1 MGKKTEMPTAIRITW
16 PHGETVEARSATEF
30 ILRTAKAQWT
40 ETSFQEMK
48 DQLSRRAQGYPGGSQ
63 QFIHPHQPDEAF
75 LRELF
80 RVGMF
85 TEMWEDGVK
94 LERREDG

>member
-1 MGKKTEMPTAIRITW
+1 MSKTQTPTAIKVTW

-30 ILRTAKAQWT
+30 ILRTAAAQWSP
-40 ETSFQEMK
+40 TSFQEMK
-48 DQLSRRAQGYPGGSQ
+48 NQLSKRAAAGLTGEGK
-63 QFIHPHQPDEAF
+63 FIHPHQADEPF

-85 TEMWEDGVK
+85 ERMWEDGVE
-94 LERREDG
+94 LERRDG

>member
-1 MGKKTEMPTAIRITW
+1 MGKTQTPTAIRVTW

-30 ILRTAKAQWT
+30 ILRTAAAQWSPT
-40 ETSFQEMK
+40 TYEEMK
-48 DQLSRRAQGYPGGSQ
+48 EQLSRRAQAYGGK
-63 QFIHPHQPDEAF
+63 FIHPAQPDEPF

-85 TEMWEDGVK
+85 SEMWEDGVK
-94 LERREDG
+94 LVRRDG